1 MKKGF
6 MRIVISLLG
15 FILLF
20 SLGACS
26 GSNEEKR
33 NMIPQNNIRYTYLE
47 FGNVI
52 DEGKQA
58 VFFNFSSDYIV
69 SEMEIAGVLLDIN
82 GNTIYTFDT
91 TTTFGSPS
99 KNPEPHIRIDANL
112 IKNVVSAS
120 FTEIKAYTTEEVASS

>member
-1 MKKGF
+1 
-6 MRIVISLLG
+6 
-15 FILLF
+15 
-20 SLGACS
+20 
-26 GSNEEKR
+26 
-33 NMIPQNNIRYTYLE
+33 MIPQNNIRYTYFE

-91 TTTFGSPS
+91 TTTFGSSS
-99 KNPEPHIRIDANL
+99 KNPKPHIRIDANL